1 VTSNSENNF
10 WLYSKTHYARPGVS
24 TYCLQC
30 QDIYGGN
37 VNILLFCSWLGYR
50 SIEISIQDL
59 VEACGEIE
67 QWDLSVVQPLRKVRK
82 YIAESEIATSKEN
95 TIVSLK
101 KLELTSE
108 KTEQDVLYRWS
119 LSQNFKTCDT
129 IGIELQINNIN
140 KYLAILDAPILSAE
154 HPLLSHTNFS

>member
-82 YIAESEIATSKEN
+82 YIAESKIATSKEN

>member
-1 VTSNSENNF
+1 MTSNSENNF
-10 WLYSKTHYARPGVS
+10 WSYSKMHYARPGVS
-24 TYCLQC
+24 AYCLQC
-30 QDIYGGN
+30 QNIYGGN

-67 QWDLSVVQPLRKVRK
+67 QWDLSVVKPLRKVRK
-82 YIAESEIATSKEN
+82 HIAESVIATSKEN
-95 TIVSLK
+95 IIVTLK

-108 KTEQDVLYRWS
+108 KIEQDVLYRWA

-129 IGIELQINNIN
+129 IDLESQIKNVN
-140 KYLAILDAPILSAE
+140 KYLAILDAPILSAG